1 MGAKKTRL
9 NQEAFDKVKL
19 LQNAG
24 VKTAMAVQITGLSSA
39 SVSRIFRFDT
49 WNAYKTWR
57 TEQTRKYYP
66 EPKAKAPKSVE
77 VARQDN
83 PSLGTED
90 ITHQTEWRTIKALNR
105 IGDQLER
112 LADAWEAQPT
122 KSGFFKK

>member
-1 MGAKKTRL
+1 MGANKTRL
-9 NQEAFDKVKL
+9 TQETFDKVKL

-57 TEQTRKYYP
+57 TEQTRKYHQ

-77 VARQDN
+77 VPRQDSEE
-83 PSLGTED
+83 P
-90 ITHQTEWRTIKALNR
+90 KAIFYTASEQSAIELTR
-105 IGDQLER
+105 IANALER
-112 LADAWEAQPT
+112 LADAWEVQPT

>member
-57 TEQTRKYYP
+57 TEQTRKYHP

-77 VARQDN
+77 VPRQDSEE
-83 PSLGTED
+83 P
-90 ITHQTEWRTIKALNR
+90 KAIFYTASEQSAIELTR
-105 IGDQLER
+105 IANALER
-112 LADAWEAQPT
+112 LADAWEAQPA